1 MMENLVLR
9 WGRESNMTLNLENVV
24 KKYKD
29 FTAVNDLNFTIREGT
44 IFGLI
49 GQNGAGKTTTFRMI
63 LDLQEQTSGTITWQG
78 KPIKNINRDLLGYLP
93 EERGI
98 FPQMK
103 VEEQLFFFGTLRG
116 MKKEEV
122 KKEIDFWIKRFDL
135 EEKRNAKAETLS
147 KGNQQKVQLI
157 ASFIH
162 KPKFLILD
170 EPFSGLDPVNRD
182 LLKDAILLLKD
193 RGTTILFSSHQMD
206 NVEELC
212 DYLCLLKRGISLFSG
227 SLLDLKKQY
236 GKIKLSIRTDIP
248 LEEIRKMVGVKE
260 VKVDRED
267 YILTLVDESYAEPIF
282 EVVSKGS
289 YIEKFSLD
297 YLSLDE
303 IFKDKV
309 GGQDE

>member
-1 MMENLVLR
+1 
-9 WGRESNMTLNLENVV
+9 MTLSIKQVT
-24 KKYKD
+24 KRYQD
-29 FTAVNDLNFTIREGT
+29 FVAVNDLSFTIEKGE

-63 LDLQEQTSGTITWQG
+63 LDLQETTEGTITWDG
-78 KPIKNINRDLLGYLP
+78 KNINSINRNILGYLP

-98 FPQMK
+98 FPTMK
-103 VEEQLFFFGTLRG
+103 VEDQLYFFGELRG
-116 MKKEEV
+116 KLRKDLHQEV
-122 KKEIDFWIKRFDL
+122 DYWIKRFDL
-135 EEKRNAKAETLS
+135 EDKRKVKAETLS

-162 KPKFLILD
+162 QPAFLILD
-170 EPFSGLDPVNRD
+170 EPFSGLDPVNMD
-182 LLKDAILLLKD
+182 LLKHAILELKEK
-193 RGTTILFSSHQMD
+193 GTTILFSSHQMD

-212 DYLCLLKRGISLFSG
+212 DHLCLLKRGVSLFSG

-236 GKIKLSIRTDIP
+236 GKTKLTIRTDIP
-248 LEEIRKMVGVKE
+248 KETLENLEGVKE
-260 VKVDRED
+260 IHSGKEQ
-267 YILTLVDESYAEPIF
+267 YILTLTDESYAQSIF
-282 EVVSKGS
+282 DFVSNGK

-309 GGQDE
+309 GGTNV

>member
-1 MMENLVLR
+1 
-9 WGRESNMTLNLENVV
+9 MTLTLEHVV

-29 FTAVNDLNFTIREGT
+29 FTAVNDLSFTIGKGE

-63 LDLQEQTSGTITWQG
+63 LDLQEQTAGTITWDG
-78 KPIKNINRDLLGYLP
+78 IPIKKINNDYLGYLP

-103 VEEQLFFFGTLRG
+103 VEEQLLFFGELRG
-116 MKKEEV
+116 MKRDEL
-122 KKEIDFWIKRFDL
+122 KKEIDFWIARFDL
-135 EEKRNAKAETLS
+135 EEKRNSKAETLS

-182 LLKDAILLLKD
+182 LLKKAILLLKEK
-193 RGTTILFSSHQMD
+193 GVTILFSSHQMD

-212 DYLCLLKRGISLFSG
+212 DHLCLLKRGVSLFSG

-236 GKIKLSIRTDIP
+236 GKTKLTLRTKVP
-248 LEEIRKMVGVKE
+248 LRELEKMAGVKE
-260 VKVDRED
+260 VKVERDE
-267 YILTLVDESYAEPIF
+267 YVLTLLDESFAESIF
-282 EVVSKGS
+282 DVVSNGQ

-309 GGQDE
+309 GGNVE

>member
-1 MMENLVLR
+1 MALVINEVTKR
-9 WGRESNMTLNLENVV
+9 
-24 KKYKD
+24 YHD
-29 FTAVNDLNFTIREGT
+29 FTAVDHLSFTIEKGE

-63 LDLQEQTSGTITWQG
+63 LDLQETTEGTITWDG
-78 KPIKNINRDLLGYLP
+78 TNINHINRDLLGYLP

-98 FPQMK
+98 FPSMK
-103 VEEQLFFFGTLRG
+103 VEDQLYFFGELRG
-116 MKKEEV
+116 KSRKDLKKEV
-122 KKEIDFWIKRFDL
+122 DYWIDRFELEDKR
-135 EEKRNAKAETLS
+135 KAKAETLS

-162 KPKFLILD
+162 QPAFLILD
-170 EPFSGLDPVNRD
+170 EPFSGLDPVNKD
-182 LLKDAILLLKD
+182 LLKGAILELKD
-193 RGTTILFSSHQMD
+193 KGTTILFSSHQME

-212 DYLCLLKRGISLFSG
+212 DHLCLLKRGVSLFSG

-236 GKIKLSIRTDIP
+236 GKTRLSIRTDLP
-248 LEEIRKMVGVKE
+248 KEKLESMEGVEHVHVGKDQYV
-260 VKVDRED
+260 
-267 YILTLVDESYAEPIF
+267 LTLADEKYAQAIF
-282 EVVSKGS
+282 DSIFDGK

-309 GGQDE
+309 GGKNV

>member
-1 MMENLVLR
+1 
-9 WGRESNMTLNLENVV
+9 MTLSINQVT
-24 KKYKD
+24 KKYQD
-29 FTAVNDLNFTIREGT
+29 FIAVDNLSFTIEKGE

-63 LDLQEQTSGTITWQG
+63 LDLQETTDGTISWDG
-78 KPIKNINRDLLGYLP
+78 KNINSVDRDFLGYLP

-98 FPQMK
+98 FPAMK
-103 VEEQLFFFGTLRG
+103 VEDQLYFFGELRG
-116 MKKEEV
+116 KSRKDLHKEV
-122 KKEIDFWIKRFDL
+122 DYWIKRFELDD
-135 EEKRNAKAETLS
+135 KRKAKAETLS

-162 KPKFLILD
+162 QPEFLILD
-170 EPFSGLDPVNRD
+170 EPFSGLDPVNMD
-182 LLKDAILLLKD
+182 LLKSAILDLREK
-193 RGTTILFSSHQMD
+193 GTTILFSSHQMD

-212 DYLCLLKRGISLFSG
+212 DHLCLLKRGVSLFSG

-236 GKIKLSIRTDIP
+236 GKTKLSIRTDMP
-248 LEEIRKMVGVKE
+248 METLKNLDGVKDIHLGKDQY
-260 VKVDRED
+260 V
-267 YILTLVDESYAEPIF
+267 LTLTDESYAQSIF
-282 EVVSKGS
+282 DFVSNGK

-309 GGQDE
+309 GGTNV

>member
-1 MMENLVLR
+1 MSLKIEQVTKR
-9 WGRESNMTLNLENVV
+9 
-24 KKYKD
+24 YKD
-29 FTAVNDLNFTIREGT
+29 FIAVEKLNFDIQKGE

-63 LDLQEQTSGTITWQG
+63 LDLQETTEGQIYWEEQPM
-78 KPIKNINRDLLGYLP
+78 KQVNRDILGYLP

-103 VEEQLFFFGTLRG
+103 VEEQLYFFGELRG
-116 MKKEEV
+116 MKKLEL
-122 KKEIDFWIKRFDL
+122 KKEIDFWIERFEL
-135 EEKRNAKAETLS
+135 EEKRHDKAETLS

-157 ASFIH
+157 ASFLH

-170 EPFSGLDPVNRD
+170 EPFSGLDPVNKD
-182 LLKDAILLLKD
+182 LLKTAILHLRD
-193 RGTTILFSSHQMD
+193 TENMTILFSSHQMD

-212 DYLCLLKRGISLFSG
+212 DHLCLLKRGVSLFSG

-236 GKIKLSIRTDIP
+236 GKTKLTIRTELP
-248 LEEIRKMVGVKE
+248 LLDMELAGVKGAKF
-260 VKVDRED
+260 VKGE
-267 YILTLVDESYAEPIF
+267 YILTLEDEKYAQGIF
-282 EVVSKGS
+282 EQVSNGR

-303 IFKDKV
+303 IFKDQV
-309 GGQDE
+309 GGTHV

>member
-1 MMENLVLR
+1 
-9 WGRESNMTLNLENVV
+9 MTLQLQQVT

-29 FTAVNDLNFTIREGT
+29 FTAVDNLNFTIEKGE

-63 LDLQEQTSGTITWQG
+63 LDLQETTAGTISWNG
-78 KPIKNINRDLLGYLP
+78 KPVNSINRDVLGYLP

-98 FPQMK
+98 FPTMK
-103 VEEQLFFFGTLRG
+103 VEEQLYFFGELRG
-116 MKKEEV
+116 MKKAEL
-122 KKEIDFWIKRFDL
+122 KKDIDFWISRFDL
-135 EEKRNAKAETLS
+135 EEKRKDKAETLS

-162 KPKFLILD
+162 KPQFLILD
-170 EPFSGLDPVNRD
+170 EPFSGLDPVNKD
-182 LLKDAILLLKD
+182 LLKDAILLLKEQ
-193 RGTTILFSSHQMD
+193 GTTILFSSHQMD

-212 DYLCLLKRGISLFSG
+212 DHLCLLKRGVSLFSG

-236 GKIKLSIRTDIP
+236 GKTKLSVRTDYSTTELLQ
-248 LEEIRKMVGVKE
+248 LEGVKDIRVE
-260 VKVDRED
+260 KEQTVLMLED
-267 YILTLVDESYAEPIF
+267 EHYAESIF
-282 EVVSKGS
+282 QCLSAGK

-297 YLSLDE
+297 YLTLDE

-309 GGQDE
+309 GGSVVEV

>member
-1 MMENLVLR
+1 
-9 WGRESNMTLNLENVV
+9 MTLTLDHVV

-29 FTAVNDLNFTIREGT
+29 FTAVNDLSFTIGKGE

-63 LDLQEQTSGTITWQG
+63 LDLQEQTSGSITWDG
-78 KPIKNINRDLLGYLP
+78 TTIKKVNRDYLGYLP

-103 VEEQLFFFGTLRG
+103 VEEQLYFFGELRG
-116 MKKEEV
+116 MKRDEIKR
-122 KKEIDFWIKRFDL
+122 EIDFWINRFDL
-135 EEKRNAKAETLS
+135 EEKRLEKAETLS

-182 LLKDAILLLKD
+182 LLKNAILLLKD
-193 RGTTILFSSHQMD
+193 KGVTILFSSHQMD

-212 DYLCLLKRGISLFSG
+212 DHLCLLKRGVSLFSG

-236 GKIKLSIRTDIP
+236 GKTKLTLRTNIP
-248 LEEIRKMVGVKE
+248 LSDIEKLAGVKG
-260 VKVDRED
+260 VKIDRDE
-267 YILTLVDESYAEPIF
+267 YILTLADESVAQSIF
-282 EVVSKGS
+282 EFVSNGQ

-309 GGQDE
+309 GGTVE

>member
-1 MMENLVLR
+1 MSLIL
-9 WGRESNMTLNLENVV
+9 SHVV

-29 FTAVNDLNFTIREGT
+29 FTAVNDLNFSIKKGE

-63 LDLQEQTSGTITWQG
+63 LDLQEPTSGTITWEG
-78 KPIKNINRDLLGYLP
+78 KPINSVNRDILGYLP

-103 VEEQLFFFGTLRG
+103 VEEQLYFFGELRG
-116 MKKEEV
+116 MKRAEM
-122 KKEIDFWIKRFDL
+122 KKEIDFWIQRFDL
-135 EEKRNAKAETLS
+135 EDKRHSKAETLS

-182 LLKDAILLLKD
+182 LLKNAILLLKEQ
-193 RGTTILFSSHQMD
+193 GTTIIFSSHQMD

-212 DYLCLLKRGISLFSG
+212 DHLCLLKRGVSLFSG

-236 GKIKLSIRTDIP
+236 GKTKLTVRTDIP
-248 LEEIRKMVGVKE
+248 IEDLVKMNGVKE
-260 VKVDRED
+260 AKQDRED
-267 YILTLVDESYAEPIF
+267 KVLTLIDESNAKPIF
-282 EVVSKGS
+282 DLVSNGQ

-297 YLSLDE
+297 YLSLDQ

-309 GGQDE
+309 GGDHE

>member
-1 MMENLVLR
+1 
-9 WGRESNMTLNLENVV
+9 MTLQLEHVV

-29 FTAVNDLNFTIREGT
+29 FTAVNDLNFSIEKGE

-63 LDLQEQTSGTITWQG
+63 LDLQEQTSGKIMWDG
-78 KPIKNINRDLLGYLP
+78 KPIKKINRDWLGYLP

-103 VEEQLFFFGTLRG
+103 VEEQLTFFGELRG
-116 MKKEEV
+116 MDRKEL
-122 KKEIDFWIKRFDL
+122 KKEIDFWIEKFEL
-135 EEKRNAKAETLS
+135 EEKRNDKAETLS

-157 ASFIH
+157 SSFIH

-182 LLKDAILLLKD
+182 LLKSAILLLKE

-212 DYLCLLKRGISLFSG
+212 DHLCLLKRGVSLFAG

-236 GKIKLSIRTDIP
+236 GKTKLTIRTDYP
-248 LEEIRKMVGVKE
+248 LEKLVKMAGVLEVKE
-260 VKVDRED
+260 ERGEYLMK
-267 YILTLVDESYAEPIF
+267 LKDESFAQPIF
-282 EVVSKGS
+282 EAVSNGL

-309 GGQDE
+309 GGDNE

>member
-1 MMENLVLR
+1 
-9 WGRESNMTLNLENVV
+9 MTLQLQHVT

-29 FTAVNDLNFTIREGT
+29 FTAVDDLNFTIEKGE

-63 LDLQEQTSGTITWQG
+63 LDLQETTAGTITWDG
-78 KPIKNINRDLLGYLP
+78 KPVNAINRDVLGYLP

-98 FPQMK
+98 FPTMK
-103 VEEQLFFFGTLRG
+103 VEEQLYFFGELRG
-116 MKKEEV
+116 MKRAEL
-122 KKEIDFWIKRFDL
+122 KKEIDFWIQRFEL
-135 EEKRNAKAETLS
+135 EEKRKDKAETLS

-162 KPKFLILD
+162 KPAFLILD
-170 EPFSGLDPVNRD
+170 EPFSGLDPVNKD
-182 LLKDAILLLKD
+182 LLKDAILLLKEQ
-193 RGTTILFSSHQMD
+193 GTTILFSSHQMD

-212 DYLCLLKRGISLFSG
+212 DHLCLLKRGVSLFSG

-236 GKIKLSIRTDIP
+236 GKTKLAVRTDWSTTQLLA
-248 LEEIRKMVGVKE
+248 LEGVKDVRVE
-260 VKVDRED
+260 KEQTV
-267 YILTLVDESYAEPIF
+267 LTLVDESFAQGIF
-282 EVVSKGS
+282 EQLSNGK

-309 GGQDE
+309 GGHIVEV

>member
-1 MMENLVLR
+1 
-9 WGRESNMTLNLENVV
+9 MTLKVEHVV

-29 FTAVNDLNFTIREGT
+29 FTAVNDLNFEIEKGT

-63 LDLQEQTSGTITWQG
+63 LDLQEPTAGSISWDGTAIP
-78 KPIKNINRDLLGYLP
+78 KVNRDYLGYLP

-103 VEEQLFFFGTLRG
+103 VEEQLFFFGKLRG
-116 MKKEEV
+116 MKKNEI
-122 KKEIDFWIKRFDL
+122 KKEIDFWISRFDL
-135 EEKRNAKAETLS
+135 EDKRNNKAETLS

-182 LLKDAILLLKD
+182 LLKNAILLLKD
-193 RGTTILFSSHQMD
+193 QGTTILFSSHQMD

-212 DYLCLLKRGISLFSG
+212 DHLCLLKRGGSLFSG

-236 GKIKLSIRTDIP
+236 GKTKLTIRTKIQLHQ
-248 LEEIRKMVGVKE
+248 LEKLAGVKE
-260 VKVDRED
+260 FKQDRED
-267 YILTLVDESYAEPIF
+267 IVLTLIDESYAKPIF
-282 EVVSKGS
+282 DIVSN
-289 YIEKFSLD
+289 
-297 YLSLDE
+297 
-303 IFKDKV
+303 
-309 GGQDE
+309 GQY

>member
-1 MMENLVLR
+1 
-9 WGRESNMTLNLENVV
+9 MTLALKHVV
-24 KKYKD
+24 KKYKN
-29 FTAVNDLNFTIREGT
+29 FTAVNDLNFTIGKGE

-63 LDLQEQTSGTITWQG
+63 LDLQEQTEGSITWDG
-78 KPIKNINRDLLGYLP
+78 SPIKKINRDWLGYLP

-103 VEEQLFFFGTLRG
+103 VEDQLIFFGKLRG
-116 MKKEEV
+116 MNGNEL
-122 KKEIDFWIKRFDL
+122 KKEIDFWINRFEL
-135 EEKRNAKAETLS
+135 EEKRHDKAETLS

-182 LLKDAILLLKD
+182 LLKNAILLLKEK
-193 RGTTILFSSHQMD
+193 GVTILFSSHQMD

-212 DYLCLLKRGISLFSG
+212 DHLCILKRGVSLFSG

-236 GKIKLSIRTDIP
+236 GKTKLSIRTTVP
-248 LEEIRKMVGVKE
+248 KSELEKMAGVKE
-260 VKVDRED
+260 VKVMRDE
-267 YILTLVDESYAEPIF
+267 YVLTLMDESFAKPIF
-282 EVVSKGS
+282 ELISNGQ

-309 GGQDE
+309 GGNDE

>member
-1 MMENLVLR
+1 
-9 WGRESNMTLNLENVV
+9 MTLQLERVT

-29 FTAVNDLNFTIREGT
+29 FTAVDNLNFTIEKGE

-63 LDLQEQTSGTITWQG
+63 LDLQETTAGTITWDG
-78 KPIKNINRDLLGYLP
+78 KPVNAINRDVLGYLP

-98 FPQMK
+98 FPTMK
-103 VEEQLFFFGTLRG
+103 VEDQLYFFGELRG
-116 MKKEEV
+116 MKKSEL
-122 KKEIDFWIKRFDL
+122 KKEIDYWISRFEL
-135 EEKRNAKAETLS
+135 EDRRKDKAETLS

-162 KPKFLILD
+162 KPQFLILD
-170 EPFSGLDPVNRD
+170 EPFSGLDPVNKD
-182 LLKDAILLLKD
+182 LLKDAILHLKEQ
-193 RGTTILFSSHQMD
+193 GTTILFSSHQMD

-212 DYLCLLKRGISLFSG
+212 DHLCLLKRGVSLFSG

-236 GKIKLSIRTDIP
+236 GKTRLAVRTEWSTTQLLA
-248 LEEIRKMVGVKE
+248 LEGVKDVRVE
-260 VKVDRED
+260 KEQTV
-267 YILTLVDESYAEPIF
+267 LTLEDESYAQSIF
-282 EVVSKGS
+282 EKLSNGK

-309 GGQDE
+309 GGNVVEV

>member
-1 MMENLVLR
+1 
-9 WGRESNMTLNLENVV
+9 MTLTLEHVV

-29 FTAVNDLNFTIREGT
+29 FTAVNDLSFTIGKGE

-63 LDLQEQTSGTITWQG
+63 LDLQEQTSGTITWDG
-78 KPIKNINRDLLGYLP
+78 TPIKKINSDYLGYLP

-103 VEEQLFFFGTLRG
+103 VEEQLLFFGELRG
-116 MKKEEV
+116 MKRHEI
-122 KKEIDFWIKRFDL
+122 KKEIDFWIARFDL
-135 EEKRNAKAETLS
+135 EEKRNSKAETLS

-182 LLKDAILLLKD
+182 LLKSAILLLKEK
-193 RGTTILFSSHQMD
+193 GVTILFSSHQMD

-212 DYLCLLKRGISLFSG
+212 DHLCLLKRGVSLFSG

-236 GKIKLSIRTDIP
+236 GKTKLTLRTHIP
-248 LEEIRKMVGVKE
+248 LNELEKMAGVKE
-260 VKVDRED
+260 VKKDRDE
-267 YILTLVDESYAEPIF
+267 YILTLLDESFAESIF
-282 EVVSKGS
+282 DVVSNGQ

-309 GGQDE
+309 GGNVE

>member
-1 MMENLVLR
+1 MSLK
-9 WGRESNMTLNLENVV
+9 LEHVT
-24 KKYKD
+24 KKYRD
-29 FTAVNDLNFTIREGT
+29 FTAVQDLNFEIEKGE

-63 LDLQEQTSGTITWQG
+63 LDLQETTDGTITWEG
-78 KPIKNINRDLLGYLP
+78 KPITKVNRDILGYLP

-103 VEEQLFFFGTLRG
+103 VEEQLYFFGELRG
-116 MKKEEV
+116 MKREQL
-122 KKEIDFWIKRFDL
+122 KKEIDFWIERFDL
-135 EEKRNAKAETLS
+135 EEKRKDKAETLS

-157 ASFIH
+157 ASFLH

-170 EPFSGLDPVNRD
+170 EPFSGLDPVNKD
-182 LLKDAILLLKD
+182 LLKNAILHLRD
-193 RGTTILFSSHQMD
+193 EGMTILFSSHQME

-212 DYLCLLKRGISLFSG
+212 DHLCLLKRGVSLFSG

-236 GKIKLSIRTDIP
+236 GKTKLTIRTDML
-248 LEEIRKMVGVKE
+248 LEEVDLPGVKDIKKIKDE
-260 VKVDRED
+260 
-267 YILTLVDESYAEPIF
+267 YLLTLEDESFAKGIF
-282 EVVSKGS
+282 DIVSNGS

-303 IFKDKV
+303 IFKDQV
-309 GGQDE
+309 GGVHV

>member
-1 MMENLVLR
+1 LKDKE
-9 WGRESNMTLNLENVV
+9 EDNMTLQLQHVT

-29 FTAVNDLNFTIREGT
+29 FTAVDDLNFSIEKGE

-63 LDLQEQTSGTITWQG
+63 LDLQETTAGTITWDGQ
-78 KPIKNINRDLLGYLP
+78 PVNAINRDVLGYLP

-98 FPQMK
+98 FPTMK
-103 VEEQLFFFGTLRG
+103 VEEQLYFFGELRG
-116 MKKEEV
+116 MKRAEL
-122 KKEIDFWIKRFDL
+122 KKEIDFWIQRFEL
-135 EEKRNAKAETLS
+135 EEKRKDKAETLS

-162 KPKFLILD
+162 KPAFLILD
-170 EPFSGLDPVNRD
+170 EPFSGLDPVNKD
-182 LLKDAILLLKD
+182 LLKDAILLLKEQ
-193 RGTTILFSSHQMD
+193 GTTILFSSHQMD

-212 DYLCLLKRGISLFSG
+212 DHLCLLKRGVSLFSG

-236 GKIKLSIRTDIP
+236 GKTKLAVRTDWSTTQLLA
-248 LEEIRKMVGVKE
+248 LEGVKDVRVE
-260 VKVDRED
+260 KEQTV
-267 YILTLVDESYAEPIF
+267 LTLVEESFAQGIF
-282 EVVSKGS
+282 EQLSNGK

-309 GGQDE
+309 GGHVVEV

>member
-1 MMENLVLR
+1 
-9 WGRESNMTLNLENVV
+9 MTLQLQHVT

-29 FTAVNDLNFTIREGT
+29 FTAVNDLNFTIEKGE

-63 LDLQEQTSGTITWQG
+63 LDLQETTAGTITWDGQ
-78 KPIKNINRDLLGYLP
+78 PVNTINRDILGYLP

-98 FPQMK
+98 FPTMK
-103 VEEQLFFFGTLRG
+103 VEEQLYFFGELRG
-116 MKKEEV
+116 MKRAEL
-122 KKEIDFWIKRFDL
+122 KKDIDFWIQRFEL
-135 EEKRNAKAETLS
+135 EEKRKDKAETLS

-170 EPFSGLDPVNRD
+170 EPFSGLDPVNKD
-182 LLKDAILLLKD
+182 LLKDAILLLKEQ
-193 RGTTILFSSHQMD
+193 GTTILFSSHQMD

-212 DYLCLLKRGISLFSG
+212 DHLCLLKRGASLFSG

-236 GKIKLSIRTDIP
+236 GKTKLAVRTGWSTTQLLA
-248 LEEIRKMVGVKE
+248 LEGVKDVRVE
-260 VKVDRED
+260 KEQTVLMLED
-267 YILTLVDESYAEPIF
+267 ERYAQSIF
-282 EVVSKGS
+282 EQLSNGK

-309 GGQDE
+309 GGNVVEV

>member
-1 MMENLVLR
+1 MSLQLQHV
-9 WGRESNMTLNLENVV
+9 T

-29 FTAVNDLNFTIREGT
+29 FTAVNDLNFTIEKGE

-63 LDLQEQTSGTITWQG
+63 LDLQETTAGTITWDG
-78 KPIKNINRDLLGYLP
+78 KSVNAINRDVLGYLP

-98 FPQMK
+98 FPTMK
-103 VEEQLFFFGTLRG
+103 VEEQLHFFGELRG
-116 MKKEEV
+116 MKKAEL
-122 KKEIDFWIKRFDL
+122 KKEIDFWISRFEL
-135 EEKRNAKAETLS
+135 EEKRKDKAETLS

-162 KPKFLILD
+162 KPQFLILD
-170 EPFSGLDPVNRD
+170 EPFSGLDPVNKD
-182 LLKDAILLLKD
+182 LLKDAILLLKEQ
-193 RGTTILFSSHQMD
+193 GTTILFSSHQMD

-212 DYLCLLKRGISLFSG
+212 DHLCLLKRGVSLFSG

-236 GKIKLSIRTDIP
+236 GKIKLAVRTDWSTTQLLA
-248 LEEIRKMVGVKE
+248 LEGVKDVRVE
-260 VKVDRED
+260 KEQTV
-267 YILTLVDESYAEPIF
+267 LTLEDESFAQSIF
-282 EVVSKGS
+282 DQLSNGK

-297 YLSLDE
+297 YLTLDE

-309 GGQDE
+309 GGNVVEV

>member
-1 MMENLVLR
+1 
-9 WGRESNMTLNLENVV
+9 MTLTLEHVV

-29 FTAVNDLNFTIREGT
+29 FTAVNDLSFTIGKGE

-63 LDLQEQTSGTITWQG
+63 LDLQEQTSGSISWDGITV
-78 KPIKNINRDLLGYLP
+78 KKLNRDWLGYLP

-103 VEEQLFFFGTLRG
+103 VEEQLIFFGELRG
-116 MKKEEV
+116 MDRKELN
-122 KKEIDFWIKRFDL
+122 KEIDFWIKRFEL
-135 EEKRNAKAETLS
+135 EEKRNSKAETLS
-147 KGNQQKVQLI
+147 KGNKQKVQLI

-182 LLKDAILLLKD
+182 LLKDAILLLKN

-212 DYLCLLKRGISLFSG
+212 DHLCLLKRGVSLFSG

-236 GKIKLSIRTDIP
+236 GKTKLTIRTDYPINK
-248 LEEIRKMVGVKE
+248 LTNMEGVIDAREERDEYVLKLK
-260 VKVDRED
+260 
-267 YILTLVDESYAEPIF
+267 DESYAQPIF
-282 EVVSKGS
+282 DVVSNGR

-303 IFKDKV
+303 IFKNKV
-309 GGQDE
+309 GADNE

>member
-1 MMENLVLR
+1 MVLQL
-9 WGRESNMTLNLENVV
+9 TNVT
-24 KKYKD
+24 KRYKD
-29 FTAVNDLNFTIREGT
+29 FTAVDHLNFSIDKGE

-63 LDLQEQTSGTITWQG
+63 LDLQDTTEGTITWDGQL
-78 KPIKNINRDLLGYLP
+78 IKSVNRDILGYLP

-98 FPQMK
+98 VPQMK

-116 MKKEEV
+116 MNREQLKQD
-122 KKEIDFWIKRFDL
+122 IDFWIKRFDL
-135 EEKRNAKAETLS
+135 EEKRHQKAETLS

-170 EPFSGLDPVNRD
+170 EPFSGLDPVNME
-182 LLKDAILLLKD
+182 LLKDAILHLKD
-193 RGTTILFSSHQMD
+193 QGMTILFSSHQMD

-212 DYLCLLKRGISLFSG
+212 DRLCLLKRGESLFSG

-236 GKIKLSIRTDIP
+236 GKTKLTVRTDKS
-248 LEEIRKMVGVKE
+248 LEILSEYPGVKH
-260 VKVDRED
+260 VKMERDGQVV
-267 YILTLVDESYAEPIF
+267 LTLEDESFAPQLF
-282 EVVSKGS
+282 ERFSNGA

-297 YLSLDE
+297 YLSLHE
-303 IFKDKV
+303 IFKEKV
-309 GGQDE
+309 GGVLV